1 MSDRSAANRKELRRL
16 AEKNTAIAVFLGLF
30 LPPVAYL
37 YVGKP
42 RGAVL
47 NLLTLNYLM
56 LGVVIVPLRVRT
68 AILSA
73 RRELVAEGVPGP

>member
-1 MSDRSAANRKELRRL
+1 MSKRSDADRKTLRRL
-16 AEKNTAIAVFLGLF
+16 AEKNVAVAVILGLF

-37 YVGKP
+37 YMGNP

-56 LGVVIVPLRVRT
+56 LGIVIVPLHVRT
-68 AILSA
+68 AIVNA
-73 RRELVAEGVPGP
+73 RRELVAEGVPNP